1 MKERKLMNELNEK
14 TGKMSKGQLIYNV
27 VSGLAIVALFVLIFI
42 KMNPSGS
49 SKNVSNDG
57 SPTNIA
63 YVNSDSLMGSYV
75 LVDTLMANLQRVN
88 DSLQKDLQSRQQ
100 GFQARVNAY
109 QQNLQNGTIQTVDQ
123 AKQQEN
129 ALQAEQENL
138 MNLSDQYTNKVAV
151 LQAQMNYQIID
162 SVQSVINLN
171 RDAFPYDVVL
181 GYTKGAGILYVSE
194 DLDITDQILEVLNG
208 NYSE

>member
-1 MKERKLMNELNEK
+1 MNELNEK
-14 TGKMSKGQLIYNV
+14 TGKKSKGQLIYNIA
-27 VSGLAIVALFVLIFI
+27 SGLAIVALFVLFFI
-42 KMNPSGS
+42 KMNPSVA
-49 SKNVSNDG
+49 SKNVSGDG
-57 SPTNIA
+57 SSTNIA

-162 SVQSVINLN
+162 SVQSVIKLN
-171 RDAFPYDVVL
+171 REVFPYDVVL

-194 DLDITDQILEVLNG
+194 DLDITGQILEMLNEK
-208 NYSE
+208 YSE